1 MAKRTSRHLFRCGRL
16 TLMCIYIAFTFFL
29 ICYFNY
35 FGFDFMT
42 LKLQRTISK
51 IRSKNEYQNAFSNCV
66 SILSR
71 SKLHYRT
78 TFPKFLSEWRIQ
90 NAFPNFVSKM
100 RSRISFPKCVPEFL
114 FQNAFVNYVIK
125 ISSQSNSRIAFQQ
138 EPIMRVPKCVPEF
151 RSQNELELEI
161 FKNSF
166 ALFKAPF

>member
-1 MAKRTSRHLFRCGRL
+1 
-16 TLMCIYIAFTFFL
+16 MCIYFAFTFFL

-78 TFPKFLSEWRIQ
+78 TFPKFLSELRIENAFPNFVSKMRSPGEFRFQNAFPNFVSKMRSLGEFRFQ

-100 RSRISFPKCVPEFL
+100 RSRANFVSKMRSRISFPK
-114 FQNAFVNYVIK
+114 
-125 ISSQSNSRIAFQQ
+125 
-138 EPIMRVPKCVPEF
+138 
-151 RSQNELELEI
+151 
-161 FKNSF
+161 
-166 ALFKAPF
+166 